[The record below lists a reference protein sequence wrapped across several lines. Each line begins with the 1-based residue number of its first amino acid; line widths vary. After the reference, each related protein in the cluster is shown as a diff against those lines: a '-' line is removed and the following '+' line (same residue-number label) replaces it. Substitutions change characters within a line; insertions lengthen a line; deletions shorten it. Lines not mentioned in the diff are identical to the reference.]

1 MDAKL
6 RELFALV
13 GGLDRNG
20 PEWSEVREAQGIVKD
35 LEQALGLAS

>member
-35 LEQALGLAS
+35 LEHELGLAS

>member
-20 PEWSEVREAQGIVKD
+20 PEWSEVREAQGIVKA
-35 LEQALGLAS
+35 LELEAAS

>member
-20 PEWSEVREAQGIVKD
+20 PEWSEVREAQGLVKD
-35 LEQALGLAS
+35 LQKELEAAA